1 MSLATRRSKG
11 VGLANEVDPV
21 VATADLVD
29 FFGVSDQTIANLTA
43 KGVLARIGRGRY
55 HLRASTRAYIG
66 HLREQAA
73 GRAAGDESD
82 EPDAAPDLAKERAL
96 LARAQREGQVMKNAL
111 LRGELLPV
119 GDVEASVSAVL
130 GSVRARLL
138 TLPDKLSHRVVGVES
153 FARAKE
159 VLTGGVHEVLDEIS
173 ATPVVV
179 VAAVDR
185 ARRRIGREAD
195 GDALDGADEGSAAG
209 VDQPMGGRA
218 PLPQPRGVGRA
229 GKVEH

>member
-1 MSLATRRSKG
+1 MAT
-11 VGLANEVDPV
+11 ETDPV

-96 LARAQREGQVMKNAL
+96 LARAQREGQEMKNAVH
-111 LRGELLPV
+111 RGELLPV
-119 GDVEASVSAVL
+119 DDVEAVVGAVL
-130 GSVRARLL
+130 DATRAKMQALPSKLAPRCVGLDGLARARDIL
-138 TLPDKLSHRVVGVES
+138 TAGVTEAYEELSNARVV
-153 FARAKE
+153 A
-159 VLTGGVHEVLDEIS
+159 
-173 ATPVVV
+173 
-179 VAAVDR
+179 AAVDR
-185 ARRRIGREAD
+185 ARQNSGRDPA
-195 GDALDGADEGSAAG
+195 GDAVDE
-209 VDQPMGGRA
+209 A
-218 PLPQPRGVGRA
+218 PETPAPPQRLA
-229 GKVEH
+229 VE